1 MQDATLSIDLLCSLK
16 NCNGRIAGTFGIFLP
31 VFQTLTDLTIATGMC
46 LGGHLVGHH
55 CKLATESM
63 ILGSFRRHFEYA
75 TTIFN
80 LK

>member
-46 LGGHLVGHH
+46 LGGHLVGHPLLTRY
-55 CKLATESM
+55 K
-63 ILGSFRRHFEYA
+63 IN
-75 TTIFN
+75 N
-80 LK
+80 LELFP